1 LGAELDR
8 YLAAVCAEV
17 EHALDG
23 RLPQPA
29 EDPLRLWEACRYAM
43 LGGGKRLRP
52 AVLLAACE
60 AVGGA
65 RDEAA
70 LAAAC
75 ALEAVHGYSLVHD
88 DLPCMDDDDVRRGQP
103 TVHRAFGEACALLC
117 GDALLTI
124 AFAWLADAGLRRAQ
138 PAAFTRAVSILG
150 ECAGARGMV
159 GGQALDLALVGRE
172 LTVPETEK
180 LARLKTA
187 ALFRAAAIIGGLIGG
202 ADEAALDA
210 LEHYGEA
217 LGIAFQHRDD
227 LLDQSHPEVEQGQ
240 RARLA
245 ELCASARNKV
255 ERFGPRGAMLRALAD
270 AIATV

>member
-1 LGAELDR
+1 VGVELDR

-17 EHALDG
+17 EHALDR
-23 RLPQPA
+23 RLPQPD

-65 RDEAA
+65 RDEGA

-75 ALEAVHGYSLVHD
+75 ALEALHGYSLVHD
-88 DLPCMDDDDVRRGQP
+88 DLPCMDNDDVRRGQP
-103 TVHRAFGEACALLC
+103 TVHRAFGEAGALLC
-117 GDALLTI
+117 GDALLTL
-124 AFAWLADAGLRRAQ
+124 AFEWLADAGLKREH
-138 PAAFTRAVSILG
+138 PAACARAVRILA

-159 GGQALDLALVGRE
+159 GGQALDLALVGRV
-172 LTVPETEK
+172 LSVPETEA
-180 LARLKTA
+180 LAQKKTA
-187 ALFRAAAIIGGLIGG
+187 ALFRAAALLGGLFGG
-202 ADEAALDA
+202 ADEASLDA
-210 LEHYGEA
+210 LERYGEA

-227 LLDQSHPEVEQGQ
+227 LIDQSHPEVERGQ

-245 ELCASARNKV
+245 ELCATARNKV
-255 ERFGPRGAMLRALAD
+255 ERFGPRGAMLRALAE
-270 AIATV
+270 AIAVV

>member
-1 LGAELDR
+1 VGAELDR
-8 YLAAVCAEV
+8 YLAEVCAQV
-17 EHALDG
+17 ESALDR

-29 EDPLRLWEACRYAM
+29 DDPLRLWEACRYAM

-60 AVGGA
+60 AVGGR

-88 DLPCMDDDDVRRGQP
+88 DLPCMDDDAVRRGQP
-103 TVHRAFGEACALLC
+103 TVHCAFGEACALLC

-124 AFAWLADAGLRRAQ
+124 AFEWLAGAGLESER
-138 PAAFTRAVSILG
+138 PAASVRALHLLA

-159 GGQALDLALVGRE
+159 GGQALDLAVAGRA
-172 LTVPETEK
+172 LTVPETEA

-187 ALFRAAAIIGGLIGG
+187 ALFRAAAVLGGLLGG
-202 ADEAALDA
+202 GDEAALDA
-210 LEHYGEA
+210 LERFGVA
-217 LGIAFQHRDD
+217 LGVAFQHRDD
-227 LLDQSHPEVEQGQ
+227 LIDQSHPEVELGQ

-245 ELCASARNKV
+245 ELCATARDKV
-255 ERFGPRGAMLRALAD
+255 ERFGPRAAMLRALAE

>member
-17 EHALDG
+17 ERALDG

-70 LAAAC
+70 LGAAC

-88 DLPCMDDDDVRRGQP
+88 DLPCMDNDDVRRGQP

-124 AFAWLADAGLRRAQ
+124 AFEWLAEAGLRRAQ
-138 PAAFTRAVSILG
+138 PAAFVRAVSILG

-180 LARLKTA
+180 LARL
-187 ALFRAAAIIGGLIGG
+187 
-202 ADEAALDA
+202 
-210 LEHYGEA
+210 
-217 LGIAFQHRDD
+217 
-227 LLDQSHPEVEQGQ
+227 
-240 RARLA
+240 
-245 ELCASARNKV
+245 
-255 ERFGPRGAMLRALAD
+255 
-270 AIATV
+270 